1 MSAARSSLLS
11 IPFLTALDT
20 RAAIR
25 GSRDPLGVQPIWMH
39 FGRKV
44 VGNLTT
50 QTTSVRDFTIAML
63 GFWFIEQLSSMD
75 SVDSELAVFLR
86 WEQLAAYARAGV
98 NRETGF
104 RGTDRVH
111 KALRAGDRLRI
122 STERQHQILSDQ
134 QRYGIWGLY
143 SVASRASGL
152 IGGDPIRLTPA
163 ARAHVERELLPKL
176 DRHGAHIR
184 ARLLEVLRGPAV
196 WLDPAGKDRALLKS
210 VAGLISP
217 DLSSIERDFYRL
229 HLLHGG
235 GNGEQSGL
243 QRQLVELVDYRLV
256 GSELELQPATMGG
269 LAKEARKRF
278 GAGCELSAH
287 IEQIRTAE
295 SLLALSGSLFAWLLV
310 QHDARRDAL
319 AEQLQKAWGASVPR
333 VDPEALRQL
342 EGDFTRATRDSVVAH
357 HWMRA
362 GDAFAA
368 GAYDQLIDQVIA
380 LNQRVMSARNGSAPW
395 VEWTAQ
401 GRLKVRFRDE
411 RAVLPKRSELT
422 EWWRNSYFIDSLR
435 QIATALGEEGR

>member
-1 MSAARSSLLS
+1 
-11 IPFLTALDT
+11 
-20 RAAIR
+20 
-25 GSRDPLGVQPIWMH
+25 MH

-63 GFWFIEQLSSMD
+63 GFSFIEQLAATD
-75 SVDSELAVFLR
+75 SVDSELPVFLR

-176 DRHGAHIR
+176 DGHGAQTR

-196 WLDPAGKDRALLKS
+196 WLDLAGKDRALLKA
-210 VAGLISP
+210 VAGLIGP
-217 DLSSIERDFYRL
+217 DISGTERDFYRL
-229 HLLHGG
+229 HLLYGG
-235 GNGEQSGL
+235 GLNEQARV
-243 QRQLVELVDYRLV
+243 QQQMVELVEHRLV
-256 GSELELQPATMGG
+256 GTELELSPAAMGG

-278 GAGCELSAH
+278 GADCELAAR
-287 IEQIRTAE
+287 IEQIRTTE

-319 AEQLQKAWGASVPR
+319 AEQLQKAWGAGVTR
-333 VDPEALRQL
+333 VDPAALRQL
-342 EGDFTRATRDSVVAH
+342 EGDFTRATRDATVASL
-357 HWMRA
+357 WMRA
-362 GDAFAA
+362 GEAFAS
-368 GAYDQLIDQVIA
+368 GAYGRLLDDVIA

-395 VEWTAQ
+395 VEWTVQ

-411 RAVLPKRSELT
+411 RAVLPKRGELT
-422 EWWRNSYFIDSLR
+422 EWWRNSYFIESLR
-435 QIATALGEEGR
+435 QIATTLGGEAR